1 MTTEQIPTNS
11 AIAEL
16 LKLASNHMESCDY
29 DVAYN
34 LCNQALEKDSNNL
47 DALEM
52 TGVVE
57 LELGNFESAREHLLK
72 AVSLSP
78 DQGYSKYMYL
88 GQLSHELESI
98 GFFSRGVELMGEE
111 LKTLQENSPEA
122 LELARRISSALC
134 SMAEIYLTDCCFE
147 PNAESQCETFVSSAI
162 TVDPSNPEVY
172 QTLASIRLSQQ
183 RNDEAKEAVEK
194 SMSLWIKLE
203 PGHPGIPNYDARI
216 GLVKL
221 LMEMGL
227 FEGALNVL
235 EGLQKEDDEVVELW
249 YLYGWAYYLLG
260 EDKSDEEKVG
270 NWEDARECLES
281 AIKYYH
287 KLQSEDEGILQHC
300 QELLQVIIG
309 VVGPSVEEEE
319 EIVDGDIEFG
329 SDDEMEE

>member
-1 MTTEQIPTNS
+1 MAAEQAST
-11 AIAEL
+11 IAEL
-16 LKLASNHMESCDY
+16 LKLASTNVESCDY

-34 LCNQALEKDSNNL
+34 LCNQALEKDPNNL
-47 DALEM
+47 EALEM

-57 LELGNFESAREHLLK
+57 LELGSFDSAREHLLK
-72 AVSLSP
+72 AVSLNP

-88 GQLSHELESI
+88 GQLSHELESV

-122 LELARRISSALC
+122 LELARKISSALC

-147 PNAESQCETFVSSAI
+147 PNAESQCETFVNSAI
-162 TVDPSNPEVY
+162 TVDPNNPEVY

-183 RNDEAKEAVEK
+183 RNEDAKEALEK
-194 SMSLWIKLE
+194 SMSLWSNLE

-227 FEGALNVL
+227 FDVALNVL

-260 EDKSDEEKVG
+260 EDKSDEEKASS
-270 NWEDARECLES
+270 WEDARDCLES

-287 KLQSEDEGILQHC
+287 KLGSEDEGILQHC
-300 QELLQVIIG
+300 QELLQVVIS

-319 EIVDGDIEFG
+319 IIDEDVEFV
-329 SDDEMEE
+329 SDDDMEE